1 MRVLI
6 LMLSVAGAIAV
17 TSVLGQEQGTEKP
30 VKLQELPPA
39 VQEVVKAQS
48 KSATVRGFSME
59 VKDGRTLYEI
69 EMRAKGRNQGPDR

>member
-59 VKDGRTLYEI
+59 VKDGARSTRSKCEP
-69 EMRAKGRNQGPDR
+69 RGVPGT